1 MGKTKIKTEVNM
13 NNEFENKHI
22 SFSGEMKKDGIY
34 EMAQEAIKLGAI
46 WDENVTAETDILVRG
61 KDFLEK
67 SDESIYDKN
76 SRLAHDYNV
85 TQAKNFK
92 IKIISENEFFE
103 KINN

>member
-1 MGKTKIKTEVNM
+1 M

-46 WDENVTAETDILVRG
+46 WDENVTSETDIFVRG

-85 TQAKNFK
+85 TQAKKFK

>member
-1 MGKTKIKTEVNM
+1 M

-46 WDENVTAETDILVRG
+46 WDENVTSETDILVRG

-76 SRLAHDYNV
+76 SRLAHEYNV

-103 KINN
+103 KINLGC

>member
-1 MGKTKIKTEVNM
+1 M
-13 NNEFENKHI
+13 NNEFENKNI

-34 EMAQEAIKLGAI
+34 EMAQKAIKLGAI
-46 WDENVTAETDILVRG
+46 WDENVTSETDILVRG
-61 KDFLEK
+61 EDFLEK

-76 SRLAHDYNV
+76 SRLAHDYNI